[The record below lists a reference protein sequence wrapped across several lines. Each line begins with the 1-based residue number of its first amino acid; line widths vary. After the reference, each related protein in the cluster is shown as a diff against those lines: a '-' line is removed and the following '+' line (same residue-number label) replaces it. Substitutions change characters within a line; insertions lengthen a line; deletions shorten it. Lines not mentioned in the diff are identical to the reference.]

1 METLVLQENQLD
13 QASALLK
20 QGELVAFPT
29 ETVYGL
35 GCIASSKE
43 AFDKLVAVKRRSPD
57 KPFTLMCCNFTQAM
71 MYCEMDVGVRAV
83 MQHFFPGEVTVLL
96 KARANV
102 PHHID
107 LGTGKIGIR
116 IPKNPATLDLIE
128 RVDAPL
134 LVPSANISSEKPE
147 VIKDGVLSV
156 FYGEIAAVIDGKC
169 EGGVPSTIVDMS
181 VPGEVKLVREGPVAL
196 QEIEDVYQDAFCS
209 IAIGCDHG
217 GLDYKNAICSHLAE
231 RGFEV
236 NDYGTFSLDSCDYP
250 DFGHEVAKAVARKD
264 AELGIVVCTSGE
276 GIMISCNKVP
286 GVRAGI
292 GYDDIATGKMREHND
307 ANVVAFGQKYMKL
320 EDVLRRVDIFLM
332 EKFSSLKKHHRR
344 VEKLEILD

>member
-1 METLVLQENQLD
+1 METLLLNETQLD
-13 QASALLK
+13 QAAALLIK
-20 QGELVAFPT
+20 GELVAFPT

-35 GCIASSKE
+35 GCIASNKE
-43 AFDKLVAVKRRSPD
+43 AFDKLVDVKRRSPD

-83 MQHFFPGEVTVLL
+83 MQHFLPGEITVLL
-96 KARANV
+96 NARANV

-107 LGTGKIGIR
+107 LGSGKIGIR

-134 LVPSANISSEKPE
+134 LVPSANISNEKPE
-147 VIKDGVLSV
+147 TTKDGVLAV
-156 FYGEIAAVIDGKC
+156 FNGKIAAIIDGEC
-169 EGGVPSTIVDMS
+169 VGGTPSTIVDLS
-181 VPGEVKLVREGPVAL
+181 VPGEVKLIREGPIKL
-196 QEIEDVYQDAFCS
+196 EDIEAVYQDAFCS

-217 GLDYKNAICSHLAE
+217 GLDYKNAIAAHLAE

-250 DFGHEVAKAVARKD
+250 DFGHEVGKAVASKD

-292 GYDDIATGKMREHND
+292 GYDDIVTGKMREHND

-320 EDVLRRVDIFLM
+320 EDVLRRVDIFLL

-344 VEKLEILD
+344 VEKLEVID